1 MHGKSSVIRPGIAR
15 TWVQTPATVCK
26 FCKCGFLSILTPL
39 VLSMTWSLFVDPLHW
54 STPNHSWWTNKYLNR
69 QLYSSCQEVKK
80 PARKEYFNFFSKEQT
95 TEMIQGRIAVLENS
109 LLTLNTQLDSTRKQF
124 NGLIE
129 QRTQLRSMLDHAQ
142 GETMNK
148 TIAINKI
155 SREYQLMKLRSVLIG
170 LLSISRANKGAT
182 VA

>member
-1 MHGKSSVIRPGIAR
+1 
-15 TWVQTPATVCK
+15 
-26 FCKCGFLSILTPL
+26 
-39 VLSMTWSLFVDPLHW
+39 
-54 STPNHSWWTNKYLNR
+54 
-69 QLYSSCQEVKK
+69 
-80 PARKEYFNFFSKEQT
+80 
-95 TEMIQGRIAVLENS
+95 MIQGRIAVLENS